1 MRALIH
7 FAQYA
12 HNIVRGKYMDSLAH
26 NETGS
31 FISIYASVSLAA
43 Y

>member
-12 HNIVRGKYMDSLAH
+12 HNIGKYMDSLAH